1 MNDTTPTVSR
11 RLVPLVIGVAFVLIT
26 VIALAQIVQFRS
38 QLRTRET
45 ARLET
50 ELRAGVASLEDRL
63 QADIDAWMG
72 DATTEPERA
81 GRMQDR
87 WRRERPWFDSVY
99 VWQRTP
105 ERPFSL
111 DGPAVRFL
119 FPTEARG
126 EERQDVDDCITA
138 ARAARAASEVHEVAE
153 LYVTGCQSRPLPVRL
168 AAATEAATLLH
179 QAHDHGAALLA
190 LAHSDVPADLGL
202 TDGAGR
208 GIEPWRVANL
218 RSLRGEIL
226 MALGRV
232 DEGLRSQY
240 QVGREIAALDA
251 PQAEPLLAQFQH
263 RLPRQLRANGHRE
276 EADQLDLL
284 LGRAARRVEVWGEV
298 RDRIVE
304 PARIAPV
311 STGSR
316 FIYDQYSDTP
326 WLLFYDW
333 SPTGQ
338 IGVALQLEQAALVD
352 EMLNS
357 SALRPL
363 RPWITITDPAGQWIA
378 GVRRGGQLV
387 VSVPFTRTLTH
398 LRVGIRQEALETT
411 LVDLR
416 SQWVTP
422 LLVVAIFSFLGGGA
436 LYAQHKA
443 TQQQA
448 ALLARQREFTTRVT
462 HELKTPL
469 AGIRVMAENLESG
482 AWSDQRQVRLAA
494 NRIIAEA
501 DRLTARVDQVLA
513 VARTR
518 TIPRP
523 EPFDP
528 EEALLAAVDDWGPR
542 LEEGGVKLLADLHP
556 TDPVVGD
563 AQAIQ
568 DAVACLLDN
577 ALKYKRDD
585 RPDPMVWLLAAQQG
599 RWVEISVTD
608 NGLGVPPEMRESIFE
623 RFVRVE
629 GPNRGMAGGHGL
641 GLSQVLEIVEAHGGT
656 VACTEGVDGGARFT
670 LRIPAERAAG

>member
-1 MNDTTPTVSR
+1 MNDPTPTVSR
-11 RLVPLVIGVAFVLIT
+11 RLVPVVIGVAFVLIT

-45 ARLET
+45 ARLEA

-63 QADIDAWMG
+63 QADIEAWMA
-72 DATTEPERA
+72 DAAMEPERA
-81 GRMQDR
+81 GRLQDR

-111 DGPAVRFL
+111 EGPAVRFL
-119 FPTEARG
+119 FPAPALVED
-126 EERQDVDDCITA
+126 RQIVDGCISAAEA
-138 ARAARAASEVHEVAE
+138 ARATSEVHDIAA
-153 LYVTGCQSRPLPVRL
+153 LYVAGCKSRPLPVRL
-168 AAATEAATLLH
+168 VAATEAATLLH
-179 QAHDHGAALLA
+179 QAHDHAAALQA

-202 TDGAGR
+202 TEGIGR
-208 GIEPWRVANL
+208 GIAPWRIATL
-218 RSLRGEIL
+218 RLLRGQIL
-226 MALGRV
+226 MSLGRV
-232 DEGLRSQY
+232 DEGLQYHY
-240 QVGREIAALDA
+240 QVGLEIAALDA
-251 PQAEPLLAQFQH
+251 PQAEALLGLVQH
-263 RLPRQLRANGHRE
+263 RTPRQLRANGHRQQ
-276 EADQLDLL
+276 ADQLDLL

-304 PARIAPV
+304 PARVAPV
-311 STGSR
+311 TTGSR

-338 IGVALQLEQAALVD
+338 IGVALQLEQAALVE

-363 RPWITITDPAGQWIA
+363 RPWITITDPAGQWVA

-398 LRVGIRQEALETT
+398 LRVGIRQEALEST

-416 SQWVTP
+416 SQWLTP
-422 LLVVAIFSFLGGGA
+422 LLVVGIFSFLGVAA
-436 LYAQHKA
+436 LYAQLKA
-443 TQQQA
+443 SQQQA

-482 AWSDQRQVRLAA
+482 AWSDDRQVRVAA
-494 NRIIAEA
+494 SRIITEA

-518 TIPRP
+518 SIPRP

-528 EEALLAAVDDWGPR
+528 EESLLSAVDDWGPR
-542 LEEGGVKLLADLHP
+542 LEAAGVKLLADLHP
-556 TDPVVGD
+556 TDPIVGD
-563 AQAIQ
+563 AGAIQ

-585 RPDPMVWLLAAQQG
+585 RPDPMVWLLASQQG

-608 NGLGVPPEMRESIFE
+608 NGLGVPPKMRSSIFE

-629 GPNRGMAGGHGL
+629 GPNRGTAGGHGL
-641 GLSQVLEIVEAHGGT
+641 GLSQVREIVEAHGGT
-656 VACTEGVDGGARFT
+656 VVCTEGVDGGARFT
-670 LRIPAERAAG
+670 LRLPVDRAAS